1 VDDLIAVA
9 RVVKPRGIK
18 GELAC
23 EILTDFPKRFEG
35 LDHVTAVL
43 PDGANRELK
52 IEDHWFQNGRL
63 VLKFEGIDSI
73 DDAELLRNADICVP
87 ETDSV
92 DLEEGEYFDWQLTGC
107 KVKTVDGQ
115 EIGEVVEMMRPGG
128 TELLVVKGE
137 KEYLIPFATSIC
149 TEVDIAE
156 RLIIIDPPEGLLE
169 F

>member
-1 VDDLIAVA
+1 MDLVAVA
-9 RVVKPRGIK
+9 RVIKPRGIK

-23 EILTDFPKRFEG
+23 EMLTDFPKRFEG
-35 LDHVTAVL
+35 LDNVTAVL
-43 PDGANRELK
+43 PGANRELK
-52 IEDHWFQNGRL
+52 IEEHWFHSGRL
-63 VLKFEGIDSI
+63 VLKFEGVDSI
-73 DDAELLRNADICVP
+73 DDAELLRTADICVP

-92 DLEEGEYFDWQLTGC
+92 ELEDGEYFDWQLAGC
-107 KVKTVDGQ
+107 KVETVDGQ

-149 TEVDIAE
+149 TEVDIME
-156 RLIIIDPPEGLLE
+156 KRIVIDPPEGLLD